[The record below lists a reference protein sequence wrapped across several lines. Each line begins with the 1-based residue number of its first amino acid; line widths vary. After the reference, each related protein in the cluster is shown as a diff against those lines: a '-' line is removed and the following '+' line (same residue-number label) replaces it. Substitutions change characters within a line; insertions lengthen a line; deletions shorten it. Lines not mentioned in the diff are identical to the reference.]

1 MHQSTRRYPAH
12 RTLRLQ
18 QHRGS
23 GVVLHKQAHQADPA
37 LDNPPTRLD
46 APHGVP
52 HPDPSTVYQNYCQI
66 RFLPAR
72 EPHFTFHARSTRM
85 GHGVA
90 PRSGYTPGFVK

>member
-12 RTLRLQ
+12 RTLRLR

-23 GVVLHKQAHQADPA
+23 EVVLHKRAHQADPA
-37 LDNPPTRLD
+37 LDNPPTRQD
-46 APHGVP
+46 AQHGVP
-52 HPDPSTVYQNYCQI
+52 HPDPSTVHRNYCQI

-72 EPHFTFHARSTRM
+72 EPHFTFHTKSTRM